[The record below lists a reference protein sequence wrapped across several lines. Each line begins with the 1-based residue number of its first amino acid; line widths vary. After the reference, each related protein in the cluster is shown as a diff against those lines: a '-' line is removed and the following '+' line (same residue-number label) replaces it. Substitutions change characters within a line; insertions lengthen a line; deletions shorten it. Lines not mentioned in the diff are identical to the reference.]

1 MIPLATAAGVEPV
14 ELSTKAVY
22 TRLREG
28 ILRGEF
34 DPQVPISQVQLSRQ
48 LGVSRTP
55 LREALR
61 MLQREGLIESEPNRR
76 VRVSVMSIADLE
88 QLYAMR
94 VVLETLG
101 LRLSFRGFVEEDF
114 RILDE
119 CMVGMERHSGGD
131 VDAWEEVHHVFHEQF
146 HKYAGD
152 RIIQLLRQLSD
163 YTMRYR
169 RSYLAEPVAWVRAA
183 AEHRAI
189 LEACRVGD
197 LSQATSELAR
207 HLSRTALS
215 LIASAD
221 PAHDPATVR
230 EALRQVTDTN
240 EAVPVD
246 GTPTRRRPME
256 F

>member
-1 MIPLATAAGVEPV
+1 MIPVETRETVEPV

-76 VRVSVMSIADLE
+76 VRVSVMSISDLE

-101 LRLSFRGFVEEDF
+101 LRLSFRSLVDEDF

-119 CMVGMERHSGGD
+119 CIVGMDRHSGGD
-131 VDAWEEVHHVFHEQF
+131 VDAWEQVHHLFHEQF
-146 HKYAGD
+146 HKYAGS
-152 RIIQLLRQLSD
+152 RIVLLLRQLSD
-163 YTMRYR
+163 HTMRYR
-169 RSYLAEPVAWVRAA
+169 RSYLAESVAWVRAA

-189 LEACRVGD
+189 LDACRAGD
-197 LSQATSELAR
+197 LTEATNQLAR

-221 PAHDPATVR
+221 PAHDPVTVR
-230 EALRQVTDTN
+230 EALRQVTGTGDGM
-240 EAVPVD
+240 PVD
-246 GTPTRRRPME
+246 GTPSRRRPAE